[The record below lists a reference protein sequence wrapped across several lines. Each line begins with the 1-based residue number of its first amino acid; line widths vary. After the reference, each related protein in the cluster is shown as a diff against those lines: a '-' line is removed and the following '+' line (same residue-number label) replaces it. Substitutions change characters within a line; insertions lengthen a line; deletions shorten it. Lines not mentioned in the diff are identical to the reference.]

1 MSDYSIWHLHLHLLM
16 RNSPSNP
23 NSALQVAHTNTYL
36 ELKTQQQKKRELR
49 VPRITKQQ
57 EILAMASYLHEKY
70 SRNVAFTIRAML
82 VTKDSADAFLG
93 TKSPRTVT
101 LC

>member
-82 VTKDSADAFLG
+82 VTK
-93 TKSPRTVT
+93 TV
-101 LC
+101 LMLSWGQRAPEL